1 MLDTPVIASK
11 GEIKCV
17 EYKQNDLTYK
27 IELNSNLDNIYLC
40 IKNISKIDSFYE
52 LEISFSDIQK
62 KNQVFRIYQ
71 SSKEFINALEGFMKN
86 KNISIQENQNDL
98 TFNIIVFNM
107 MNGNKE
113 NISFNMN
120 KKINNNKDEIIK
132 YLCTKVDTLEKKFDE
147 MNKNYIKLNQNFEDM
162 KINYTKLKEIVD
174 YLKKVGKK
182 SAKPAFNNGYGQN
195 VLVPSKANIEDEN
208 NKIKNQEQIKEEEV
222 IQENNNEENK
232 KVMLGNLKE
241 LNKRLNNYFRQT
253 SQLGLPSSIVVRGV
267 IGNIG
272 NLFEKSA
279 KLAFKN
285 GYGQNILVP
294 RMIKENNNEENK
306 KVMLGNFQ
314 QFNQHLNNYTFTWE
328 NNSNCQ
334 LSNGNKKIKKIKN
347 EGWNTGVKGNNL
359 LKRNEIN
366 IFKIRV
372 NHINKDKVGLCFG
385 ISKYKSNVNNYGVDW
400 YMRCD
405 STNYYK
411 YSSFKNE
418 KINEGDIMTFI
429 ADLKI
434 GTLEVK
440 KNDISLGKLTNFPT
454 NEDLVPSVS
463 IYYVDDEVEII
474 D

>member
-11 GEIKCV
+11 GEIKYV

-71 SSKEFINALEGFMKN
+71 SSKEFINALEGFIKN

-174 YLKKVGKK
+174 YLK
-182 SAKPAFNNGYGQN
+182 N
-195 VLVPSKANIEDEN
+195 
-208 NKIKNQEQIKEEEV
+208 KEES
-222 IQENNNEENK
+222 
-232 KVMLGNLKE
+232 
-241 LNKRLNNYFRQT
+241 YF
-253 SQLGLPSSIVVRGV
+253 
-267 IGNIG
+267 
-272 NLFEKSA
+272 FA
-279 KLAFKN
+279 
-285 GYGQNILVP
+285 
-294 RMIKENNNEENK
+294 
-306 KVMLGNFQ
+306 
-314 QFNQHLNNYTFTWE
+314 WE

-347 EGWNTGVKGNNL
+347 QGWNTGVKGNNL

-385 ISKYKSNVNNYGVDW
+385 ISKYKSNVNTCDVDW
-400 YMRCD
+400 LMNCGDRTYD
-405 STNYYK
+405 N

-429 ADLKI
+429 ADLKV

-440 KNDISLGKLTNFPT
+440 KNDISLGKLTDFPT
-454 NEDLVPSVS
+454 NEDLVPCVS
-463 IYYVDDEVEII
+463 IFYVDDEVEII